1 VKEILD
7 IIEKYEIV
15 DSITL
20 HEDYVEV
27 VVKDFVSIEELD
39 NIRKLVEEIK
49 EMLGDKA
56 TMSVYIH
63 SIIIEF

>member
-1 VKEILD
+1 MKEILD
-7 IIEKYEIV
+7 IIEKYKIV

-56 TMSVYIH
+56 IMSVYIH